1 MALPEQYITMTNLE
15 EETTS
20 TLVNSKRFVM
30 FDEEKSRSASLEDIQ
45 DYIIGDVGNTVQQQG
60 TQIQE
65 IGSRLDNFA
74 DALEVDEDGLVYLLN
89 NNERIAG
96 PYGPFAGGG
105 GGGGGGTNNAILTVT
120 NTSGWLSR
128 AVTEGANCPISFA
141 WSSTEDDIPTGDGI
155 LTIKVNGSTRVN
167 RSIAQGEIEIDV
179 KEFLSFGANA
189 IRVTVSDV
197 YSNTKSINYTVSVV
211 SLTIKS
217 SFDATIPRSGPFT
230 FSYTPT
236 GNIQKTVYFIVD
248 GNVIG
253 TDSTSMS
260 GRQLNY
266 TIDIQSHTSHFH
278 GSHSLLVYFESEV
291 GGNIIRSN
299 ELYYDIICI
308 DPNSRVPIIASNF
321 RTTTTEQYTV
331 LNIPYTVYTPNN
343 LTSDVKLYV
352 NDVEYSTQRVG
363 RTTQV
368 WSFRV
373 NTVGELNLKIQTGLV
388 SKVFNLTVT
397 KSAVMAEVTTED
409 MVLGLQSLGRSNA
422 EEKPNTWT
430 YGDIKCRFD
439 NFNFVSNGWVLDGQD
454 TDEVRNTVLRINGN
468 ARLTIPYQPFVT
480 NFRDTGKT
488 IEIDFATR
496 DVLNYDA
503 TIVSCM
509 SGDRGFSLTTQK
521 AVLKSAQSVVSTQ
534 YKEDEHV
541 RISFVI
547 EKQTENNNRP
557 LFYIYINGIMSG
569 VVQYPVGDDFSQI
582 TPVDITIGSNECT
595 TDIYCI
601 RIYDNSLTRN
611 QILENWIA
619 DTQDV
624 ALMLKR
630 YEHNNVYDEYG
641 SIVIDKLP
649 NDLPYLI
656 LSTPLL
662 PQYKGNKINGVRG
675 TYVDPT
681 TPSKSFTFTGAQVD
695 VQGTSSQFYAR
706 KNYKI
711 KFKNGFD
718 MTQSEEHV
726 SAYPLNDGI
735 PTETFTF
742 KADVASSEG
751 ANNVELVR
759 LYNEACPYKTPPQL
773 ENEKVRQG
781 IDGFP
786 IVMFWDNGSTVSFL
800 GKYNWNN
807 DKGTE
812 EVFGFVEGDESWET
826 LNNSG
831 DYALWKE
838 SDYSITYID
847 SEGKTKYKW
856 LSDFEARYPDL
867 DDPYQDATKLS
878 ELSAWLVTTNQET
891 ATNEA
896 LSEPYTDDS
905 GKVHTIDN
913 VAYRLAKFHTEAS
926 EHFEMDSVLFMYL
939 FTELFLMVD
948 SRAKNAFPSF
958 LGGDKWCFLPYDMDT
973 AIGIDNRG
981 ELTFGYSLEDTD
993 YIGTMPVFNG
1003 QDSVLWINV
1012 RDAFGAELQQMYKN
1026 IRSEGKISYSNIER
1040 MFEEHQEKW
1049 PEAIFNEDAW
1059 FKYIDPLLDDGN
1071 ADYLPM
1077 ALGSKAE
1084 QRKWWLYNR
1093 FRYIDSKYS
1102 AGDTMADT
1110 ISMRPGAIDVGITI
1124 TPYADIYAAVRWD
1137 NDTIKQ
1143 RATHGIPVTIPCP
1156 YEQVGDNVIEILNAS
1171 QLADVGDLSG
1181 FKPHRASFANA
1192 PRLRSI
1198 KIGSNTPGYTN
1209 PNLDTLTF
1217 GNNFLLKT
1225 VDARNCTVLGGTME
1239 LGQAINIEEIYFD
1252 GTIITGVTL
1261 PNGGVLRV
1269 LHLPETVS
1277 NLTLSNQPNITDL
1290 YLASYDNITTL
1301 VLENVPTL
1309 DLLDILNKVPTEA
1322 KIRLIGFNWEVNSAA
1337 EIDTIFNRLDSMQGG
1352 LSEANSSGA
1361 RSDISTSQAVQGT
1374 IHISYLNGS
1383 QIAAY
1388 NERYPYITIDADTRE
1403 CVVTYLNAVGEI
1415 EERETV
1421 YNGRHAQYTGQ
1432 PRKASTAQY
1441 TYEFAGWSERNDN
1454 IPDPDAQSFILKDKT
1469 LYPCY
1474 TAITKDYTIRFVKSI
1489 EDGGGTLYTQFH
1501 VPYGEMPV
1509 YRGDPPR
1516 KDGDTEGE
1524 WEFYGWSPPL
1534 APATGDMTYIAIFK
1548 DPSPMTRVLIA
1559 RRPLEAFGSMSYV
1572 GSYAFGYCSQLNEV
1586 SFPNVSSIGASA
1598 FYACPSLTT
1607 VNIPNLTAIDSC
1619 GFAECNGLKSANF
1632 SNVTLMER
1640 EAFRGCYNLSS
1651 VNFPVLMSIPAS
1663 AFEYCYNLTSVSFP
1677 EATIIND
1684 YAFGYCG
1691 LSSIELSNINT
1702 IRNRAFTGCDRLKVI
1717 SFPAVTSV
1725 GSSVFSGCSALE
1737 SVYLPRVS
1745 FIGNE
1750 AFATCDQLISINLPA
1765 VQTLGQS
1772 VFASCPNLI
1781 NVSLSAISS
1790 IGAYAFADC
1799 YFLRSV
1805 YILTSSWFTLANVN
1819 AFENTPLSNTYQG
1832 DDGPGSIYVRP
1843 SLVGYFRGAA
1853 GWAEYA
1859 DRITAYIE

>member
-65 IGSRLDNFA
+65 IGSRLGNFA

-105 GGGGGGTNNAILTVT
+105 GGGGGGSNNAILTVT

-128 AVTEGANCPISFA
+128 AVAEGANCPISFA
-141 WSSTEDDIPTGDGI
+141 WSSIEDDIPTGDGI
-155 LTIKVNGSTRVN
+155 LTIRVNGSTRVN
-167 RSIAQGEIEIDV
+167 RSVAQGEIEIDV
-179 KEFLSFGANA
+179 SEFLSFGANA
-189 IRVTVSDV
+189 IRITVSDV

-266 TIDIQSHTSHFH
+266 TIDIQSYTSHFH

-331 LNIPYTVYTPNN
+331 LNIPYTVYTPNS

-352 NDVEYSTQRVG
+352 NDVEYSTQRIG

-373 NTVGELNLKIQTGLV
+373 NTVGELSLKIQTGLV

-468 ARLTIPYQPFVT
+468 ARLTIPYQPFAQD
-480 NFRDTGKT
+480 FRTTGKT

-503 TIVSCM
+503 VIISCM
-509 SGDRGFSLTTQK
+509 SGGRGFFLTTQK
-521 AVLKSAQSVVSTQ
+521 ATLKSEQSELTTQ

-547 EKQTENNNRP
+547 EKRSERYP
-557 LFYIYINGIMSG
+557 LFYVYINGIMSG
-569 VVQYPVGDDFSQI
+569 VVQYPADDDFSQA
-582 TPVDITIGSNECT
+582 TPVDITIGSNDCT

-601 RIYDNSLTRN
+601 RVYDNNLTRN

-656 LSTPLL
+656 LRTPTL
-662 PQYKGNKINGVRG
+662 PQSKGNKIPGVSG
-675 TYVDPT
+675 TYVDLQN
-681 TPSKSFTFTGAQVD
+681 PSKSFTFTGAEVD

-711 KFKNGFD
+711 KFNGGFD

-726 SAYPLNDGI
+726 SKYPLNDGI
-735 PTETFTF
+735 PTKTFTF

-773 ENEKVRQG
+773 ENEKIRQG

-786 IVMFWDNGSTVSFL
+786 IVMFWDNGNETSFL

-812 EVFGFVEGDESWET
+812 EVFGFADGDESWET

-831 DYALWKE
+831 NYALWK
-838 SDYSITYID
+838 SADYT
-847 SEGKTKYKW
+847 GTAW
-856 LSDFEARYPDL
+856 LSDYEARYPDTKPAYT
-867 DDPYQDATKLS
+867 DPTNLAALAS
-878 ELSAWLVTTNQET
+878 WLVTTNQET

-896 LSEPYTDDS
+896 LPEPYTDDS

-958 LGGDKWCFLPYDMDT
+958 LSGDKWCFLPYDMDT
-973 AIGIDNRG
+973 AIGIDNQG
-981 ELTFGYSLEDTD
+981 ALTYGYSLEDID
-993 YIGTMPVFNG
+993 YIGSEPVFNG
-1003 QDSVLWINV
+1003 QSSVLWTNV
-1012 RDAFGAELQQMYKN
+1012 RAAFGPELQQMYQQ
-1026 IRSEGKISYSNIER
+1026 IRNGNKVSYQNVEQ
-1040 MFEEHQEKW
+1040 MFENHQSKW

-1059 FKYIDPLLDDGN
+1059 FKYINPLLDDGTGI
-1071 ADYLPM
+1071 YLSM

-1102 AGDTMADT
+1102 AGDTLTDT
-1110 ISMRPGAIDVGITI
+1110 ILMRPGEVDVGITI
-1124 TPYADIYAAVRWD
+1124 TPYADIYASVKWD
-1137 NDTIKQ
+1137 NDIAKE
-1143 RATHGIPVTIPCP
+1143 RATHGVPVTIPCP
-1156 YEQVGDNVIEILNAS
+1156 YAQVGNNVVNILNAS

-1181 FKPHRASFANA
+1181 FKIREIDFSSAI
-1192 PRLRSI
+1192 RLQSAI
-1198 KIGSNTPGYTN
+1198 VGSNKSGYTN
-1209 PNLDTLTF
+1209 PNLRDIHF
-1217 GNNFLLKT
+1217 GNNALLKT
-1225 VDARNCTVLGGTME
+1225 VDLRNCTALVSTVDLSGAT
-1239 LGQAINIEEIYFD
+1239 NIENVYLE
-1252 GTIITGVTL
+1252 GSAVPGVAL
-1261 PNGGVLRV
+1261 PNGGILKV
-1269 LHLPETVS
+1269 LHLPATTTS
-1277 NLTLSNQPNITDL
+1277 IIIRNQPSVVDLSIESYENIQ
-1290 YLASYDNITTL
+1290 TL
-1301 VLENVPTL
+1301 VLENVPTI
-1309 DLLDILNKVPTEA
+1309 DSRAMLN
-1322 KIRLIGFNWEVNSAA
+1322 LISPNTRINFSGFTWEVETAE
-1337 EIDTIFNRLDSMQGG
+1337 EIDAIFDKLDTMRGVDDYDATIAKAQ
-1352 LSEANSSGA
+1352 
-1361 RSDISTSQAVQGT
+1361 VQGT

-1415 EERETV
+1415 DYQETV
-1421 YNGRHAQYTGQ
+1421 YNGRHAQYAGQ
-1432 PRKASTAQY
+1432 PRKAQTTQY

-1454 IPDPDAQSFILKDKT
+1454 MPDPDAQSFILKDKT

-1474 TAITKDYTIRFVKSI
+1474 TAITKEYTIRFVRNI
-1489 EDGGGTLYTQFH
+1489 DDGGGTLYTQYN
-1501 VPYGEMPV
+1501 VLYGETPV

-1559 RRPLEAFGSMSYV
+1559 RRPLDAFGSVSYI

-1586 SFPNVSSIGASA
+1586 SFPSVNSIGASA

-1607 VNIPNLTAIDSC
+1607 VNIPNLTAIGSC
-1619 GFAECNGLKSANF
+1619 GFAECNGLTSVSY

-1640 EAFRGCYNLSS
+1640 EAFRGCYNLTS
-1651 VNFPVLMSIPAS
+1651 VNFPALTSIPAS
-1663 AFEYCYNLTSVSFP
+1663 AFEYCYNLTSISFP

-1691 LSSIELSNINT
+1691 LSSIELSNVNI
-1702 IRNRAFTGCDRLKVI
+1702 IRNRAFTGCDRLRTI
-1717 SFPAVTSV
+1717 SFPTVTSV
-1725 GSSVFSGCSALE
+1725 GSSTFSGCSALE

-1750 AFATCDQLISINLPA
+1750 AFAACDQLISINLPA
-1765 VQTLGQS
+1765 LQMLGQS

-1790 IGAYAFADC
+1790 IGSYAFADC

-1843 SLVGYFRGAA
+1843 SLVNYFRGAA
-1853 GWAEYA
+1853 GWANYA